1 VAKFTVIISNTFEL
15 CCTSDAH
22 LSRLRTSKKLR
33 GKNMMQKYF
42 QNGSQTFI
50 NKSPKSET
58 ILERTK
64 HYRVYY
70 EGVAVSLETD
80 CLTFTNI

>member
-1 VAKFTVIISNTFEL
+1 
-15 CCTSDAH
+15 
-22 LSRLRTSKKLR
+22 
-33 GKNMMQKYF
+33 MMQKYF